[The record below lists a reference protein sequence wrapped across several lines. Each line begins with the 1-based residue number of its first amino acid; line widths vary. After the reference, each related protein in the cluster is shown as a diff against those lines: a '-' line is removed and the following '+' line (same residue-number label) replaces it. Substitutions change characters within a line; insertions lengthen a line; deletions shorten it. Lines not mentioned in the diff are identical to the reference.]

1 MQAEICATRL
11 YREDLRQHKLV
22 SSKPI
27 ETGGVVASFRAR
39 AEHDE
44 PSWLTVQVSEH
55 VHIVLD
61 PDILASLNH
70 SCDPNVFLDVEAMRL
85 VALRPISEGD
95 ELTFFYPSTEW
106 DMAEPFECGCGS
118 PECIGRIAGARETPL
133 HALAR
138 YRLNPHIVRLIGASV
153 IPARGSEPR

>member
-1 MQAEICATRL
+1 MHAEICATRL

-22 SSKPI
+22 SSKAF
-27 ETGGVVASFRAR
+27 EAGDVVARFRAR

-44 PSWLTVQVSEH
+44 PSWLTVQVSED

-70 SCDPNVFLDVEAMRL
+70 CCDPNVFLDVQAMCL
-85 VALRPISEGD
+85 VALRPILVGD

-118 PECIGRIAGARETPL
+118 AECIGRIAGARETPL
-133 HALAR
+133 QVLAR
-138 YRLNPHIVRLIGASV
+138 YRLNPHIIRLIGASA
-153 IPARGSEPR
+153 ISEGG